1 MLKRLQAAA
10 AASQEAEFER
20 KPENIRSPVVP
31 DSPGDRKK
39 SVASSLIGSISGG
52 GGTAMDEDLRV
63 PRAFIDSFFA
73 NRFDAISP
81 INEGPA
87 LLDRD
92 PMREEATL
100 FFRST
105 KD

>member
-39 SVASSLIGSISGG
+39 SVASSLMGS
-52 GGTAMDEDLRV
+52 R
-63 PRAFIDSFFA
+63 
-73 NRFDAISP
+73 
-81 INEGPA
+81 
-87 LLDRD
+87 
-92 PMREEATL
+92 
-100 FFRST
+100 
-105 KD
+105 